1 MTDIRI
7 ERLERDRL
15 EDARKLVWRV
25 FPHQSLPE
33 RLSFWAIANSNSP
46 LVRQLITWAGVDDF
60 LDLWGAVDQHTGR
73 LVGTT
78 GLYTYT
84 RDKAEAA
91 WLAWFC
97 VDSEIRRRGIGSRL
111 LDFTIQEARNT
122 GRQYLRLY
130 TSDRPNEAAA
140 QFLYESRGLEIVA
153 KKKRLF
159 ETTIYRE
166 LRLDQSFDQETGQN
180 SGE

>member
-1 MTDIRI
+1 MTKKPMVISTSCNKAATD
-7 ERLERDRL
+7 
-15 EDARKLVWRV
+15 
-25 FPHQSLPE
+25 
-33 RLSFWAIANSNSP
+33 AIANCHSP
-46 LVRQLITWAGVDDF
+46 LVRRLIAWAGVDDF
-60 LDLWGAVDQHTGR
+60 LDLWGAVDQQTER

-84 RDKAEAA
+84 RDKAEAVS
-91 WLAWFC
+91 LAWFC
-97 VDSEIRRRGIGSRL
+97 VDPDVRRRGIGSRL
-111 LDFTIQEARNT
+111 LDFTIQEARST

-140 QFLYESRGLEIVA
+140 QLLYESRGLEIVA

-166 LRLDQSFDQETGQN
+166 LRLDQPIDQETGRD
-180 SGE
+180 SRE